1 MYGQGP
7 TAYRDTEVLSSSP
20 ERLIPLMYEGILVS
34 LRRGRLCMSSGD
46 LEGKFANLQRAQDLI
61 YELLGSLDHERGGDI
76 AGRLSSLYTFWVK
89 EISEASR
96 TLDAKRLAH
105 VADMISELHS
115 SWVEAVRI
123 VEARPPAAAG
133 GVAR

>member
-1 MYGQGP
+1 MYGP
-7 TAYRDTEVLSSSP
+7 RSTAYRDTEVLSSSP

-34 LRRGRLCMSSGD
+34 LRRGRLCMGSGD

-61 YELLGSLDHERGGDI
+61 CELLGSLDHERGGEI
-76 AGRLSSLYTFWVK
+76 AGRLSSLYAFWVK

-96 TLDAKRLAH
+96 TLDQKRLNR
-105 VADMISELHS
+105 VADMVSELHG

-123 VEARPPAAAG
+123 VETGAPPAVAG
-133 GVAR
+133 GAR